1 LSAEI
6 KERVRAFLAKN
17 LYVPEPDAML
27 ADGRSLFD
35 SRILDSIGVLQVVS
49 FLEEEFGLEIDPDD
63 LVPAN
68 LESVEAIVAF
78 VERRLRA
85 SEGTPPDR
93 RARTG

>member
-1 LSAEI
+1 MEI
-6 KERVRAFLAKN
+6 EQRVRAFLAAN
-17 LYVPEPDAML
+17 FYVPEPETML

-35 SRILDSIGVLQVVS
+35 SRILDSTGVLQLVS
-49 FLEEEFGLEIDPDD
+49 FLEDEFGLEIDAGD

-68 LESVEAIVAF
+68 LESVDAIVAF

-85 SEGTPPDR
+85 TEETPRDR